1 MRKVIL
7 ASSSSRRKDI
17 LSKYKIDLEIYPS
30 FINEKVRG
38 NFSPEETVMSLS
50 FEKAKS
56 VEKYFKNHEIIIG
69 ADTVVYIDNMILGKP
84 KDEQDA
90 FNMIKLLSGREHNVV
105 TGISIIEADS
115 NIKIIDYEKTKVVFR
130 KLSDDKIKNY
140 IETNEYEDK
149 AGGYGIQGYGE
160 ILVERIEGCYSNVV
174 GMPVFKLDYLLEK
187 YFNISL
193 L

>member
-56 VEKYFKNHEIIIG
+56 VEKYFKNHEI
-69 ADTVVYIDNMILGKP
+69 
-84 KDEQDA
+84 
-90 FNMIKLLSGREHNVV
+90 
-105 TGISIIEADS
+105 
-115 NIKIIDYEKTKVVFR
+115 
-130 KLSDDKIKNY
+130 
-140 IETNEYEDK
+140 
-149 AGGYGIQGYGE
+149 
-160 ILVERIEGCYSNVV
+160 
-174 GMPVFKLDYLLEK
+174 
-187 YFNISL
+187 
-193 L
+193 

>member
-1 MRKVIL
+1 
-7 ASSSSRRKDI
+7 
-17 LSKYKIDLEIYPS
+17 
-30 FINEKVRG
+30 
-38 NFSPEETVMSLS
+38 
-50 FEKAKS
+50 
-56 VEKYFKNHEIIIG
+56 
-69 ADTVVYIDNMILGKP
+69 MILGKP
-84 KDEQDA
+84 KDEWDS